1 MFYQN
6 FSGGEKKRLLQ
17 QDIENDPIKKDQK
30 ANLSC
35 LYCAPALAAPHG
47 VKNVDL
53 SNEQSLGNRSCESN

>member
-35 LYCAPALAAPHG
+35 LYCAPALVAAHG

-53 SNEQSLGNRSCESN
+53 SNE

>member
-35 LYCAPALAAPHG
+35 LYRAPALVAAHG

-53 SNEQSLGNRSCESN
+53 SNE